1 MPSAVRSLPP
11 PSKKRK
17 INRVDNAQAIKKLEE
32 ELTTA
37 VAKNLSL
44 NPLADLLSLA
54 YDVEDPHDTSK
65 AIYALYRVFV
75 VIITNNKLGFG
86 GDEAAKVVKA
96 WIWERLQSYVDFLG
110 GLLQDEEKFLRTS
123 ALQIM
128 FSLLKYLSTSYT
140 NSSNSKQPQPQF
152 HNSHFRKIVS
162 ALLLCPSSKR
172 KSAVSSDDGGLIN
185 PDVLIQFYDTWFSVY
200 DDIRWFFLR
209 ESATL
214 LTNHPTDEYPNLPVN
229 TLSVLE
235 RLSTFPTEQSELNA
249 WWVAELGSKPP
260 KPKKSAKKAG
270 DASSDEEE
278 PEHND
283 NDEKD
288 DDDWRKFFEDEPT
301 PTDDGKPKA
310 SGLRLHKM
318 TLHQSLHSLSSHRA
332 VFTRAWLTLL
342 PRLSAGGNA
351 DKTKALATR
360 ALNLMH
366 RGVMPHLTRAIL
378 VMDWI
383 GACVDMGGSVG
394 LLALNALFVLIKEYN
409 LDYPSF
415 YTRLYAFL
423 DREVLHLKH
432 RSRFFRL
439 TELFLSSTHLPATLL
454 ASFVKKL
461 SRLSLTAP
469 PAAIVMVIPFTYNIL
484 KAHPALMVMIHR
496 ADVDD
501 SNDPFLEDEPNP
513 VQTNA
518 LDSSLWELLSHTS
531 HYHAP
536 VSTMCKIFSEAF
548 TKPGYTMEDFLDHTY
563 NTLFETEVTRKIKRE
578 PALGMESS
586 LKVFPEEKAQNTEED
601 SMAIDTTAQ
610 RDVVAELWTF
620 A

>member
-1 MPSAVRSLPP
+1 MAPSLHSLPP

-17 INRVDNAQAIKKLEE
+17 THKEDHGSRVKQLEDQLTNAIA
-32 ELTTA
+32 T
-37 VAKNLSL
+37 NSSL
-44 NPLADLLSLA
+44 NPLADLLTLA
-54 YDVEDPHDTSK
+54 FDARDPHDTSK

-75 VIITNNKLGFG
+75 IIISNNKLVHGE
-86 GDEAAKVVKA
+86 DDAAKVVKA

-110 GLLQDEEKFLRTS
+110 SLLQDDEKFLRTS
-123 ALQIM
+123 ALQVM
-128 FSLLKYLSTSYT
+128 FSLLKYLSTSFT
-140 NSSNSKQPQPQF
+140 NSSHPTKPQPQF
-152 HNSHFRKIVS
+152 HSSHFRKIVTS
-162 ALLLCPSSKR
+162 LLLCPHSERSTSTPKP
-172 KSAVSSDDGGLIN
+172 DGGLID
-185 PDVLIQFYDTWFSVY
+185 PDVLNLFYDSWFSVH

-214 LTNHPTDEYPNLPVN
+214 LNNHSQDASPNLAVN
-229 TLSVLE
+229 LLSILE

-249 WWVAELGSKPP
+249 WWVAELGAKPP
-260 KPKKSAKKAG
+260 KLKASKKGSANAES
-270 DASSDEEE
+270 SSDEE
-278 PEHND
+278 D
-283 NDEKD
+283 NVKTGVDED
-288 DDDWRKFFEDEPT
+288 NDDWRKFFDEEPAT
-301 PTDDGKPKA
+301 ADDGKAKGPQA
-310 SGLRLHKM
+310 RLHKM
-318 TLHQSLHSLSSHRA
+318 TIHQSLHALSSHRA

-342 PRLSAGGNA
+342 PRLSTPENVE
-351 DKTKALATR
+351 KSKASATR

-366 RGVMPHLTRAIL
+366 RGVMPHLTRPIL

-394 LLALNALFVLIKEYN
+394 LLALNALFVLMKEYN

-415 YTRLYAFL
+415 YMRLYAFL
-423 DREVLHLKH
+423 DRDVLHLKH

-484 KAHPALMVMIHR
+484 KRHPALMVMIHR

-501 SNDPFLEDEPNP
+501 SNDPFIVEETNPLQTHALE
-513 VQTNA
+513 
-518 LDSSLWELLSHTS
+518 SSLWELLSHTQ

-548 TKPGYTMEDFLDHTY
+548 TKPGYSMEDFLDHTY
-563 NTLFETEVTRKIKRE
+563 NTLFETEINRKIKRE
-578 PALGMESS
+578 PALAVESNVRMFNEAVQQDS
-586 LKVFPEEKAQNTEED
+586 QEV
-601 SMAIDTTAQ
+601 SMAENTQ
-610 RDVVAELWTF
+610 RDFINELWVF
-620 A
+620 S

>member
-1 MPSAVRSLPP
+1 MPSAIRSLPP

-17 INRVDNAQAIKKLEE
+17 ISKIDNAQAIKKLED
-32 ELTTA
+32 ELTAA

-75 VIITNNKLGFG
+75 VIITNNKLGLG
-86 GDEAAKVVKA
+86 GDEAAKAVKA

-110 GLLQDEEKFLRTS
+110 GLLRDKEKFLRTS

-140 NSSNSKQPQPQF
+140 NSSTSKKTRPQF
-152 HNSHFRKIVS
+152 HHSHFRKIVS
-162 ALLLCPSSKR
+162 ALLLSPSSKR
-172 KSAVSSDDGGLIN
+172 KSDAPHEDGGLID
-185 PDVLIQFYDTWFSVY
+185 PDVLSQFYDTWFSVY
-200 DDIRWFFLR
+200 DDVRWFFLR
-209 ESATL
+209 DAATL
-214 LTNHPTDEYPNLPVN
+214 LTTHPGDEYPNLAVN
-229 TLSVLE
+229 LLSILE

-249 WWVAELGSKPP
+249 WWVVELGSKPP
-260 KPKKSAKKAG
+260 KLKKSKKEA

-278 PEHND
+278 PEQND
-283 NDEKD
+283 DEGKA
-288 DDDWRKFFEDEPT
+288 DDDWRKFFEDEPAA
-301 PTDDGKPKA
+301 DEAKA
-310 SGLRLHKM
+310 KAGGVRLHIM
-318 TLHQSLHSLSSHRA
+318 TVHQSLHSLSSHRA

-342 PRLSAGGNA
+342 PRLSASGNVE
-351 DKTKALATR
+351 KTKAMATR

-439 TELFLSSTHLPATLL
+439 AELFLSSTHLPATLL

-461 SRLSLTAP
+461 SRLSLNAP
-469 PAAIVMVIPFTYNIL
+469 PAAIIMVIPFTYNIL

-496 ADVDD
+496 VGVDD
-501 SNDPFLEDEPNP
+501 SNDPFIEDEPNP

-548 TKPGYTMEDFLDHTY
+548 TKPNYTMEDFLDHTY
-563 NTLFETEVTRKIKRE
+563 NTLFETEIGRKIKRE
-578 PALGMESS
+578 PALAMESDV
-586 LKVFPEEKAQNTEED
+586 KVFPEEKIQDTEAD
-601 SMAIDTTAQ
+601 SMVIDTPTQ
-610 RDVVAELWTF
+610 RDVISELWTF